1 MNVMEED
8 ITPSSWVLNRGD
20 SATMEEDG
28 GSFDDPW

>member
-1 MNVMEED
+1 MNVIEED
-8 ITPSSWVLNRGD
+8 ITPSWVLNRGD